1 MTESGAVVKVEDV
14 YLRLDTLGY
23 SVVPEDA
30 RAIEYLIDKIVNKIE
45 LNITRHSINAPSQIV
60 NFE

>member
-1 MTESGAVVKVEDV
+1 MTESGAVVRVEDV

-30 RAIEYLIDKIVNKIE
+30 RTI
-45 LNITRHSINAPSQIV
+45 
-60 NFE
+60 